1 MPSLEEMASKGERK
15 YSAKVGAMDDHY
27 GAAIPRA
34 KRNYGELPFGPTV
47 KGNYNA
53 AMDSYALDN
62 YRAAIG
68 PECASRWKENW
79 MEKMRA

>member
-1 MPSLEEMASKGERK
+1 MVSLEEMGAKGKRK
-15 YSAKVGAMDDHY
+15 YSAKVGAMDEHY
-27 GAAIPRA
+27 GAAIPKA

-47 KGNYNA
+47 KGNYNS

-68 PECASRWKENW
+68 PASADRWYDNW
-79 MEKMRA
+79 IEKMRE

>member
-1 MPSLEEMASKGERK
+1 MASLEEMGAKGKRK

-27 GAAIPRA
+27 GAAIPKA

-47 KGNYNA
+47 TGNYNA
-53 AMDSYALDN
+53 AMDSYALEN

-68 PECASRWKENW
+68 PASADRWYDNW
-79 MEKMRA
+79 IEKMRE